1 MSRVLQE
8 MLETREQSAFSA
20 GIQKGMQTG
29 MYTERNRIV
38 TRMLKK
44 GGSSLCDIAELASI
58 PLSEVILIKDCL
70 EQAQDAGETVLN

>member
-1 MSRVLQE
+1 
-8 MLETREQSAFSA
+8 
-20 GIQKGMQTG
+20 

-44 GGSSLCDIAELASI
+44 GGNSLCDIAELASI
-58 PLSEVILIKDCL
+58 PLSAVILIKDCL

>member
-20 GIQKGMQTG
+20 GIQKGIQEGMQTG

-44 GGSSLCDIAELASI
+44 GGSSLST
-58 PLSEVILIKDCL
+58 S
-70 EQAQDAGETVLN
+70 LNLPPFPSAKSY